1 MREMKI
7 PTKVCYIEC
16 KSINDDNP
24 TKPTD
29 LFNVHSVFV
38 VAVAV
43 QSFFFIFHFIL
54 IKCNCCF
61 CILFNDIFSF
71 FLFLSVCERADC
83 AQFGSVLMQT
93 VIYDEMKRVKK
104 TKS

>member
-61 CILFNDIFSF
+61 CILFNDIFHSF
-71 FLFLSVCERADC
+71 
-83 AQFGSVLMQT
+83 
-93 VIYDEMKRVKK
+93 
-104 TKS
+104 